1 MPSNGVVGA
10 DPGALMIYVM
20 YLVVGLAV
28 AGLLYL
34 LIRDLLDRRRVAVK
48 RRKDR

>member
-1 MPSNGVVGA
+1 MPKNGVVGA
-10 DPGALMIYVM
+10 DPRARMIYLM

-34 LIRDLLDRRRVAVK
+34 LIRDLRDRRRVAVK